1 MATHGARGR
10 SGGRPT
16 LEEVAAR
23 AGVGRGTVSRVING
37 SPRVSD
43 TTRAAVEAAVAEL
56 GYVPN
61 PAARALAANRT
72 DAIALVVPEPET
84 RFFAEPYF
92 SDILKGVGAELA
104 DTEMQLLLIFAGS
117 DKERRRL
124 AQYLAAHRVDGVLL
138 VSVHADDPLP
148 DLLSQLEIPAVISG
162 PRSAAETLTSVD
174 SDNYGGG
181 RSAVEHL
188 VSRGRTR
195 IAHITGHLDVYGAQ
209 RRVDGYRDAL
219 RDAGVDGDERLI
231 EPGDFTEEGG
241 RRAMETLLARR
252 PHLDAVFA
260 ASDVTAAGA
269 RQVLREA
276 GAARGGPPYPR
287 RRRPRRLRRLGHRPP
302 HGPAPHQ
309 RPPAHRGDGP
319 QDDRP
324 APHRDR
330 GPTSGDVAGPGAAPD
345 GAGHGVGA
353 TDLVLSGCWAPP
365 ALPAPP
371 RLPGPGPGLC
381 VVRRPGGWSRTNAS
395 GVDGSWRA
403 PCERRGDDRPV
414 RGRPAVCSRPASAA
428 TVSPRPAPRRSG

>member
-1 MATHGARGR
+1 MASHGTRGR

-37 SPRVSD
+37 SPRVSEA
-43 TTRAAVEAAVAEL
+43 TRAAVEAAVEEL

-61 PAARALAANRT
+61 TAARALAANRT

-92 SDILKGVGAELA
+92 SDMLRGVGAELA

-117 DKERRRL
+117 DRERQRL

-162 PRSAAETLTSVD
+162 PRSAKETLTSVD

-188 VSRGRTR
+188 LAGGRRT
-195 IAHITGHLDVYGAQ
+195 IAHITGRLDVYGAQ

-219 RDAGVDGDERLI
+219 RDAGHTVDERLI

-241 RRAMETLLARR
+241 RRAMTKLLERA
-252 PHLDAVFA
+252 PGLDAVFA
-260 ASDVTAAGA
+260 GSDVTAAGA
-269 RQVLREA
+269 RQVLRETGRRIPEDVA
-276 GAARGGPPYPR
+276 LVGYDDSAIARHMDPPLTSVRQPIVEMGR
-287 RRRPRRLRRLGHRPP
+287 AMLNLLLTDIADRRPAASRGLERRH
-302 HGPAPHQ
+302 
-309 RPPAHRGDGP
+309 
-319 QDDRP
+319 
-324 APHRDR
+324 
-330 GPTSGDVAGPGAAPD
+330 
-345 GAGHGVGA
+345 
-353 TDLVLSGCWAPP
+353 LVLPTE
-365 ALPAPP
+365 L
-371 RLPGPGPGLC
+371 
-381 VVRRPGGWSRTNAS
+381 VTRTS
-395 GVDGSWRA
+395 S
-403 PCERRGDDRPV
+403 
-414 RGRPAVCSRPASAA
+414 
-428 TVSPRPAPRRSG
+428 